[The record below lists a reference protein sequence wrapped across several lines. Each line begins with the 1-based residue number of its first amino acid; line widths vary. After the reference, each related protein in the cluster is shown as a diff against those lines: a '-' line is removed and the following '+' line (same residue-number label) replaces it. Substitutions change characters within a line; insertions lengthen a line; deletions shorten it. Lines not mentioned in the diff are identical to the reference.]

1 MKHSVLPPAR
11 KSFQHSASAHRG
23 PGLRRG
29 VRTVRHVP
37 VRDAAA
43 PSEVGQLRMFACFV
57 HAEVAVWVLDAGAVQ
72 PELDDKV
79 GAVELSAVIEPAGHA
94 LQDVLYCLWRRVRAQ
109 PQRDGAGL
117 CLDPKRGRRCCSARR
132 RRRAHRGWLPLQLL
146 PPTQSAA
153 GSMYLGTSTDCATI
167 GRFFQLKRR

>member
-1 MKHSVLPPAR
+1 
-11 KSFQHSASAHRG
+11 
-23 PGLRRG
+23 
-29 VRTVRHVP
+29 
-37 VRDAAA
+37 
-43 PSEVGQLRMFACFV
+43 MFACFV

-117 CLDPKRGRRCCSARR
+117 CLDPKRGRCCCSTRR
-132 RRRAHRGWLPLQLL
+132 RRRAHRGWLPPSQRLAVRLQIALQL
-146 PPTQSAA
+146 AA
-153 GSMYLGTSTDCATI
+153 FSS
-167 GRFFQLKRR
+167 